1 MVYDFSTAREPKA
14 PFAPLGR
21 EPEEGESFAIDDMG
35 MKLVKMGGILHPSFM
50 KKDEVAKVSS
60 GLTLRE
66 DEIVVA
72 TYPKCGTTWMQQ
84 VVLLMLAGGD
94 KSQIGDVFA
103 QAPWIEMTASIEGTE
118 AVLQAKP
125 TVGDRRVWKTHALN
139 AHLPW
144 APESRRAKKIIVT
157 RNPFD
162 AAVSMYHHVMDS
174 PAAFQYSG
182 EWDHFVNLYMTGSSL
197 CGDFWEWHK
206 GWHAYSQEHP
216 SDTIWVTFEDM
227 KEDLPRVVKQLSTFL
242 SIPLSEEEVQKVA
255 ENAGFTVMKKQFEEQ
270 DAIKEAAGK
279 KVKKDHIR
287 KGEVGAWVNTFTEE
301 QTKAFREVHE
311 KMMVK
316 CELPPSLFRM
326 SL

>member
-125 TVGDRRVWKTHALN
+125 TVGDRRVWKTHADN
-139 AHLPW
+139 TQLPW
-144 APESRRAKKIIVT
+144 APESRAKKIVVV

-162 AAVSMYHHVMDS
+162 AAVSMYHHAKSGD
-174 PAAFQYSG
+174 AFSYSG
-182 EWDHFVNLYMTGSSL
+182 EWDHFIGLYCEGLVESGS
-197 CGDFWEWHK
+197 FWEWH
-206 GWHAYSQEHP
+206 GRWHAYSQEHP

-316 CELPPSLFRM
+316 CGMPLDLFKNC
-326 SL
+326 